1 MKGEVGRSKMHHG
14 HLPTGVCTDV
24 CTGAPL
30 ICTPGGWGKFTN
42 GQAVLQGTVLSQ
54 IPIMMCDTQLSGVPI
69 LHERK
74 QVKLLNRLHSKCR
87 QDQEAWGQVW
97 VQSGQCI
104 PW

>member
-1 MKGEVGRSKMHHG
+1 MLEDIWLYSPPKKDFNATLNIQGC
-14 HLPTGVCTDV
+14 VCTDV

-42 GQAVLQGTVLSQ
+42 GQAVLQGTVPSQ

-74 QVKLLNRLHSKCR
+74 QR
-87 QDQEAWGQVW
+87 G
-97 VQSGQCI
+97 
-104 PW
+104 

>member
-74 QVKLLNRLHSKCR
+74 QVKLLLKDHDCSV
-87 QDQEAWGQVW
+87 EAGQW
-97 VQSGQCI
+97 VGKSESRHQLGGDD
-104 PW
+104 